1 MNPARGFGGEASV
14 EGGVGASLVS
24 PVDSCSYY
32 TAGGSVAFCEPGCF
46 LLAEL
51 KQWAVGADVECGFD
65 VLDCLV
71 EVFEFGVEL
80 VGIGGVTYGLSKEK
94 CVRMPP

>member
-1 MNPARGFGGEASV
+1 M
-14 EGGVGASLVS
+14 
-24 PVDSCSYY
+24 
-32 TAGGSVAFCEPGCF
+32 
-46 LLAEL
+46 LAEL

-80 VGIGGVTYGLSKEK
+80 VGIGGVTYSGGVQFFCEEKVLSTAAS
-94 CVRMPP
+94 CSIH